1 MAATVEFLSP
11 AWVDRYRAAVAELP
25 ERPGATARVEQVV
38 TGTADG
44 DVGWWATFV
53 DGRVVDAGR
62 HDVAPDV
69 ADLVAAPPTPE
80 APPLVTVTSPAA
92 LAAAIAGGDVEPT
105 AAFMQGRAK
114 VAGDQAALLRVL
126 ALMATPEYRVAVRA
140 VEQATRR

>member
-1 MAATVEFLSP
+1 MAATVEFLSDD
-11 AWVDRYRAAVAELP
+11 WVGAYRSACEGLP
-25 ERPGATARVEQVV
+25 ERAGTTARVEQVV

-69 ADLVAAPPTPE
+69 ADLVAAAPAAA
-80 APPLVTVTSPAA
+80 APPLVTITSPVA
-92 LAAAIAGGDVEPT
+92 LAVEVASGDLEPA

-126 ALMATPEYRVAVRA
+126 ALMATPEYRVAART
-140 VEQATRR
+140 VERATRR